1 MEGEFSN
8 SPSLAGLCDVS
19 FDPLKSGPNA
29 KLLGWIR
36 IRLRKP
42 KRFRPAGTDDIV

>member
-19 FDPLKSGPNA
+19 FDPLNSTPNA
-29 KLLGWIR
+29 KRLGGIR

-42 KRFRPAGTDDIV
+42 QALPAGVHG